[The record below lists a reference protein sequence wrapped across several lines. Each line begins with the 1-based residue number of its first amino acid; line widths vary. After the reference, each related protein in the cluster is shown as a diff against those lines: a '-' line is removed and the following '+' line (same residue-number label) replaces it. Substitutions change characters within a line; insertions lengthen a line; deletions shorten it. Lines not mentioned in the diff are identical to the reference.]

1 MSESFATDRPDLPP
15 ADESPSD
22 DTQRLSSPADTKGW
36 TMTRQDGIETFT
48 APGVDGAVDG
58 AEGVAYV
65 RARTGEA
72 PDLIVT
78 FTRTLGLQQLWLVRA
93 DRSTTVRR
101 ATLRARRE
109 KRALRARGYDVD

>member
-22 DTQRLSSPADTKGW
+22 DIQRLSSPADTKGW
-36 TMTRQDGIETFT
+36 MMTRQDGIETFT
-48 APGVDGAVDG
+48 APGVDGA
-58 AEGVAYV
+58 EGVAYV
-65 RARTGEA
+65 RARIGEA